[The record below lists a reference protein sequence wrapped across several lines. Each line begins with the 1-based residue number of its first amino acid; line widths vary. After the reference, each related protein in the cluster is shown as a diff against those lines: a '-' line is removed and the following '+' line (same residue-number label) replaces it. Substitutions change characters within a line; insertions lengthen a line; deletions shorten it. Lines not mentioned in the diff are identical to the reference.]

1 VSGARGSTL
10 TSRTPLRPHRPL
22 RGSYAICVPKVT
34 TLPLPKVAPAQ
45 GTIDQI
51 QAAFQVVAGSI
62 TQVRGHERLLAV
74 AGVRLDRA
82 GCALLYK
89 LHLYGDGLRVTDLAE
104 LLGVDAPTVTRKIQQ
119 LEREKLV
126 ARQADPDDGRAT
138 RIMLTE
144 AGRRTLQRVLDAR
157 REWYDRLVDGWDD
170 AELATFATLLG
181 KFASALERDLEA
193 PSVD

>member
-1 VSGARGSTL
+1 
-10 TSRTPLRPHRPL
+10 
-22 RGSYAICVPKVT
+22 
-34 TLPLPKVAPAQ
+34 LPLPKVAPAQ

-89 LHLYGDGLRVTDLAE
+89 LHLYGDRLRVTDLAE

-170 AELATFATLLG
+170 TELATFATLLG

-193 PSVD
+193 PRVD

>member
-1 VSGARGSTL
+1 
-10 TSRTPLRPHRPL
+10 
-22 RGSYAICVPKVT
+22 
-34 TLPLPKVAPAQ
+34 LPKVAPAQ

-119 LEREKLV
+119 LEREGLV
-126 ARQADPDDGRAT
+126 ARRADPDDGRAT

-181 KFASALERDLEA
+181 KFATALERDLETTR
-193 PSVD
+193 VD